1 MWPLFAMG
9 VATTFGAV
17 GAYRLQERAQ
27 VARAK
32 AEIMVGISKVF
43 LLGNWALDQ
52 LSGTGG
58 SSFAARQRMRGMV
71 QQYEE
76 TQKVLADLSTGHPE
90 LRAERQQN
98 DGIETS
104 GIIALIDGDHAAWAA
119 SARTA
124 IHALQAEIVAV
135 KIALNC

>member
-43 LLGNWALDQ
+43 LLGNWGAGPTVRHGRLF
-52 LSGTGG
+52 LRR
-58 SSFAARQRMRGMV
+58 APAYARHGATV
-71 QQYEE
+71 
-76 TQKVLADLSTGHPE
+76 
-90 LRAERQQN
+90 
-98 DGIETS
+98 
-104 GIIALIDGDHAAWAA
+104 
-119 SARTA
+119 
-124 IHALQAEIVAV
+124 
-135 KIALNC
+135 